1 MFTKLAVILLGLT
14 SFCAA
19 AQDAP
24 ARVGSIKE
32 AGTWVDKIYSSHA
45 ERRYSV
51 KLPTGRNAEIYALY
65 APRGSGIGQLDGWF
79 YSCADGDAVC
89 DLIAMANLGA
99 SRDIKE
105 DPVVTY
111 EHPYLVVKSG
121 SNVLLRVKR

>member
-79 YSCADGDAVC
+79 YSCANGDAVC

-99 SRDIKE
+99 SRDIKD

-121 SNVLLRVKR
+121 SNILFRVKR

>member
-1 MFTKLAVILLGLT
+1 MFAKLAVISLVLA

-24 ARVGSIKE
+24 VRVGSLKE
-32 AGTWVDKIYSSHA
+32 AGTWIDKIYSSHV

-51 KLPTGRNAEIYALY
+51 NLPTGRNADNYALY
-65 APRGSGIGQLDGWF
+65 APRGSGIGQIDGWF
-79 YSCADGDAVC
+79 YSCASGSAVC
-89 DLIAMANLGA
+89 DLVAMANLGT
-99 SRDIKE
+99 SREIKE

-121 SNVLLRVKR
+121 SNILLRVEQ

>member
-14 SFCAA
+14 SLCAV

-24 ARVGSIKE
+24 VRVGSLKE

-51 KLPTGRNAEIYALY
+51 KLPTGRHAEIYALY

-79 YSCADGDAVC
+79 YSCANGDAVC

-111 EHPYLVVKSG
+111 EHPYLIVKSG
-121 SNVLLRVKR
+121 SNILLRMKR

>member
-1 MFTKLAVILLGLT
+1 MHSKLVALCLVLVSLSAG
-14 SFCAA
+14 

-24 ARVGSIKE
+24 VRVGSLKE
-32 AGTWVDKIYSSHA
+32 AGTWIDKIYSSHV

-65 APRGSGIGQLDGWF
+65 VPRGSGIGQLDGWF
-79 YSCADGDAVC
+79 YSCASGGSVC
-89 DLIAMANLGA
+89 DLIAMANLGT
-99 SRDIKE
+99 SREIKE
-105 DPVVTY
+105 DPMVTY

>member
-1 MFTKLAVILLGLT
+1 MFAKLAVISLALM

-24 ARVGSIKE
+24 VRVGSLKE
-32 AGTWVDKIYSSHA
+32 AGTWIDKIYSSHV

-79 YSCADGDAVC
+79 YSCASGGSVC
-89 DLIAMANLGA
+89 DLIAMANLGT
-99 SRDIKE
+99 SREIKE
-105 DPVVTY
+105 DPMVTY